1 MGKQG
6 ESGENIEKHW
16 KTGRIRGKYRKTLKN
31 RAISQRK
38 AWENRKNQGKQKK
51 MRKHEESGEN
61 IEKHGKRRRIKGK
74 HRET

>member
-31 RAISQRK
+31 RAIRGK
-38 AWENRKNQGKQKK
+38 HGKTGRIRENRK
-51 MRKHEESGEN
+51 R
-61 IEKHGKRRRIKGK
+61 
-74 HRET
+74 